1 MTERV
6 YSLIDEF
13 IMNMD
18 KGLQTVF
25 GRPIPTD
32 RPDPAANI
40 AETEM
45 TEEERRMSEGFMRV
59 DHSGE
64 VCAQALY
71 QGQALTARSAIVREK
86 MAQSA
91 WEENDHLVWCENR
104 VKELGGRL
112 SYLDPFWYLGSFTLG
127 VIAGIAGDK
136 WSLGFVAET
145 ERQVVRHLDSHL
157 ERLPAHDLK
166 SRAIVNLMKEDELH
180 HATVAIETGAAE
192 LPEAIKGL
200 MKSTS
205 KVFTGLTY
213 YI

>member
-6 YSLIDEF
+6 YSMIDEL

-64 VCAQALY
+64 VCAQAMY

-112 SYLDPFWYLGSFTLG
+112 SYLDPFWYFGSFTLG

-166 SRAIVNLMKEDELH
+166 SRAILDLMKEDELH

-192 LPEAIKGL
+192 LPDVIKGL